1 MLIPLWVFTLMSS
14 LIVLLS
20 ILTYYLI
27 GFLFLI
33 AITENKREL
42 ELLNDHC
49 EELIANYS
57 LYFWEKKIIQKLSY
71 FINLA
76 INDEKLLTLASS
88 WPIIIIFSKIGGHI
102 ISRRI
107 SYLDSSQIKKTK
119 I

>member
-1 MLIPLWVFTLMSS
+1 MLIPLWIFTLMSS

-42 ELLNDHC
+42 ELINDHC
-49 EELIANYS
+49 DELIANYS

-76 INDEKLLTLASS
+76 IGDEKLFKLTSS
-88 WPIIIIFSKIGGHI
+88 WPMIIVLSNLGGHI

-107 SYLDSSQIKKTK
+107 SYLDSSQINNTK

>member
-27 GFLFLI
+27 GFIFLI

-42 ELLNDHC
+42 ELINDHC

-57 LYFWEKKIIQKLSY
+57 LYFWEKKIIQRLSY
-71 FINLA
+71 FINL
-76 INDEKLLTLASS
+76 ITNDERLIKLMSS
-88 WPIIIIFSKIGGHI
+88 WPMIMLLMNLGGHI

-107 SYLDSSQIKKTK
+107 SYLDSSQIKNKK